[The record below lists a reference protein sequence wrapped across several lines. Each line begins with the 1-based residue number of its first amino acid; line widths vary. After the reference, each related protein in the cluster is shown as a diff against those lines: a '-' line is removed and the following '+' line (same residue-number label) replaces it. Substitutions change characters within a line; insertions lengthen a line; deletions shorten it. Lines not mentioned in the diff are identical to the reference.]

1 MQMILNDSNES
12 QLIAKA
18 DGYQN
23 TEKPEQAQ
31 QTATESHDSHAAAA
45 VPGDRSDIFLKL
57 LGKLSDHDAFYFGA
71 YKVTDLPK
79 IYIDDGFDF
88 YLNTEQAVASGK
100 YRVEEHHGHST
111 IVKTSTGHKPA
122 IDLSIT
128 NFVLFEWFAIFICAF
143 IFKIVFN
150 KYKKNPDKAPKGL
163 QNAIEATILY
173 IRDEIVRPNI
183 PSRKVADSLLPYFM
197 ALFFFILTMNLMGLF
212 PGAHT
217 PTGAIAVTATLA
229 ITAFFVINITA
240 MRVSGVGAW
249 FHHLLGGAP
258 WWLAF
263 IMIPIE
269 IIGLLVKPF
278 ALTIRLF
285 ANMTAGH
292 VILLSLLG
300 VLFFFNSVYLSPA
313 ITAFSLFIY
322 ALELLVAFI
331 QAYLFTILTSIFVGL
346 ALGSHG
352 DHEHAAETAH

>member
-1 MQMILNDSNES
+1 MAFNDSIDS
-12 QLIAKA
+12 QLIAKS

-23 TEKPEQAQ
+23 IEKTDQ
-31 QTATESHDSHAAAA
+31 QVDGSHIPDVTATDGGE
-45 VPGDRSDIFLKL
+45 RSEIFMQL

-71 YKVTDLPK
+71 YKVFYLPK
-79 IYIDDGFDF
+79 IYIDDGINI
-88 YLNTEQAVASGK
+88 YQNTDAAVASGK
-100 YRVEEHHGHST
+100 YLVEEQHGHKQ
-111 IVKTSTGHKPA
+111 IINASTGQPPA

-128 NFVLFEWFAIFICAF
+128 NFVLFQWFAIFIMAF
-143 IFKIVFN
+143 IFMKVSG
-150 KYKKNPDKAPKGL
+150 KYKKNPDKAPKGF
-163 QNAIEATILY
+163 QNAIESIVLY
-173 IRDEIVRPNI
+173 VRDEIVRPNI
-183 PSRKVADSLLPYFM
+183 PSRKAADFLLPYFM
-197 ALFFFILTMNLMGLF
+197 SLFFFILTMNLVGLI

-217 PTGAIAVTATLA
+217 PTGAIAVTASLA

-240 MRVSGVGAW
+240 MKISGVGAW

-263 IMIPIE
+263 IMVPIE

-300 VLFFFNSVYLSPA
+300 VLFFFNTVALSPA

-331 QAYLFTILTSIFVGL
+331 QAYLFTILSSIFVGL
-346 ALGSHG
+346 AIGSHG
-352 DHEHAAETAH
+352 DHEHTHEHAH

>member
-1 MQMILNDSNES
+1 MASNDSIES

-23 TEKPEQAQ
+23 IDKSDLQAPA
-31 QTATESHDSHAAAA
+31 ATDHSAHTDG
-45 VPGDRSDIFLKL
+45 GDRGEIFMQL

-71 YKVTDLPK
+71 YKVFDLPK
-79 IYIDDGFDF
+79 IYYDEGLDV
-88 YLNTEQAVASGK
+88 YLNTNAAVASGK
-100 YRVEEHHGHST
+100 YTVTEHHGHKQ
-111 IVKTSTGHKPA
+111 IVKSATGQPPA
-122 IDLSIT
+122 MDFSIT
-128 NFVLFEWFAIFICAF
+128 NFVLFQWFAIFICAF
-143 IFKIVFN
+143 IFKIVSN
-150 KYKKNPDKAPKGL
+150 KYKKNPGKAPKGF
-163 QNAIEATILY
+163 QNAIETMVLY
-173 IRDEIVRPNI
+173 VRDEIVRPNI
-183 PSRKVADSLLPYFM
+183 PSRKAADFLLPYFLS
-197 ALFFFILTMNLMGLF
+197 LFFFILTMNLVGLI

-229 ITAFFVINITA
+229 LTAFIVINITA

-263 IMIPIE
+263 IMVPIE

-300 VLFFFNSVYLSPA
+300 VLFFFNSVALSPA

-331 QAYLFTILTSIFVGL
+331 QAYLFTILTAIFVGL
-346 ALGSHG
+346 AIGSHG
-352 DHEHAAETAH
+352 DHEHAHEHAH

>member
-1 MQMILNDSNES
+1 MASNVSIDS
-12 QLIAKA
+12 QLLAKS

-23 TEKPEQAQ
+23 IETTEQQALESLHHEPKPE
-31 QTATESHDSHAAAA
+31 EG
-45 VPGDRSDIFLKL
+45 GDRGEVFMQL

-71 YKVTDLPK
+71 YKICDLPK
-79 IYIDDGFDF
+79 IYYDEGLDVFM
-88 YLNTEQAVASGK
+88 NTEQALASGK
-100 YRVEEHHGHST
+100 YLVEEHHGHKQ
-111 IVKTSTGHKPA
+111 IVKASTGMPPA
-122 IDLSIT
+122 LDLSIT
-128 NFVLFEWFAIFICAF
+128 NFVLFQWFAIFICAF
-143 IFKIVFN
+143 LFKKVAGA
-150 KYKKNPDKAPKGL
+150 YKKNPGKAPKGL
-163 QNAIEATILY
+163 QNAIETVILY
-173 IRDEIVRPNI
+173 VRDEIVRPNI
-183 PSRKVADSLLPYFM
+183 PSRKAADFLLPYFM
-197 ALFFFILTMNLMGLF
+197 SLFFFILAMNLLGLI

-229 ITAFFVINITA
+229 VTAFFVINITA
-240 MRVSGVGAW
+240 MKVSGVGAW

-263 IMIPIE
+263 IMVPIE

-300 VLFFFNSVYLSPA
+300 VLFFFNSVALSPA

-346 ALGSHG
+346 AIGSHG
-352 DHEHAAETAH
+352 DHEHGHEQHAH

>member
-1 MQMILNDSNES
+1 MALDDSFEG
-12 QLIAKA
+12 QLISKA

-23 TEKPEQAQ
+23 IEKNEVQ
-31 QTATESHDSHAAAA
+31 ATESNSHTTSTKEE
-45 VPGDRSDIFLKL
+45 GDRGEIFMQL
-57 LGKLSDHDAFYFGA
+57 LGKLSDHDAFYFSG
-71 YKVTDLPK
+71 YKVFDLPK
-79 IYIDDGFDF
+79 IYIDEGFDF
-88 YLNTEQAVASGK
+88 YLNTDQAVASGK
-100 YRVEEHHGHST
+100 YLVEEHHGHKK
-111 IVKTSTGHKPA
+111 IVKSSNHEAPA

-128 NFVLFEWFAIFICAF
+128 NFVLFQWFAIFICAF
-143 IFKIVFN
+143 IFKTVSS
-150 KYKKNPDKAPKGL
+150 KYKKNEGKAPKGF
-163 QNAIEATILY
+163 QNAIETIVVY
-173 IRDEIVRPNI
+173 VRDEIVRPNI
-183 PSRKVADSLLPYFM
+183 PSRKAADGLMPYFM
-197 ALFFFILTMNLMGLF
+197 SLFFFILTMNLMGLL

-240 MRVSGVGAW
+240 MKVSGVGAW

-263 IMIPIE
+263 IMVPIE

-300 VLFFFNSVYLSPA
+300 VLFFFNSIALSPA

-331 QAYLFTILTSIFVGL
+331 QAYLFTILTAIFVGL
-346 ALGSHG
+346 AIGSHG
-352 DHEHAAETAH
+352 DHEHAHEHAH